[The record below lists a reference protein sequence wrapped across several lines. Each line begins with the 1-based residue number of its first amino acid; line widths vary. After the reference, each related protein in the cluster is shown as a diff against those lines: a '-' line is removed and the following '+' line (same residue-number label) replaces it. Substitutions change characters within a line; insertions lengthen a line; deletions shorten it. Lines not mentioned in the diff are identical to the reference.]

1 MGNKYRTRRRRR
13 RRKGGLG
20 LWRKSSRIRPGTAVQ
35 ANPPPPPPP
44 MIVGIA
50 LHHWENDPGSR
61 EELIN
66 QYPEIAREVQR
77 LAHRRAQRRRFGPLA
92 HLIPRRRWRR
102 PPAPPRDEEALRDAA
117 MQQPRPP
124 RVGGRKTRRRKRR
137 RKRRKKL
144 KTEI

>member
-20 LWRKSSRIRPGTAVQ
+20 LWRKSSRIRPGTAAQ
-35 ANPPPPPPP
+35 ANPPPPP

-50 LHHWENDPGSR
+50 LYHWEHNPETR

-77 LAHRRAQRRRFGPLA
+77 LAHRRAQRRRCYSSRGESDQGCSWYAGTVVSVVMLDSVFIG
-92 HLIPRRRWRR
+92 
-102 PPAPPRDEEALRDAA
+102 
-117 MQQPRPP
+117 
-124 RVGGRKTRRRKRR
+124 
-137 RKRRKKL
+137 
-144 KTEI
+144 